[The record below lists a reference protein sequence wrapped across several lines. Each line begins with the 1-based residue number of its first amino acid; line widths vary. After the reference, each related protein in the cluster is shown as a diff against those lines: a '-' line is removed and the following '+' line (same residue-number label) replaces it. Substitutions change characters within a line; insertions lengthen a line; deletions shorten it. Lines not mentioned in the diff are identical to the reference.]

1 MALGKV
7 VVFGT
12 LDFPEAP
19 DSFPEGDVQ
28 VVVARYREFN
38 LCAHGHTRHDAVDNL
53 KFHFR
58 HFIEGLRDTGELQKF
73 LDTTGVAWEPYAQA
87 RARGVQFEDLS
98 PELNPDESPEHP
110 AAAYALEAQFIQV
123 LPAAA

>member
-12 LDFPEAP
+12 LDFPDAP
-19 DSFPEGDVQ
+19 ESFPVGNRQ
-28 VVVARYREFN
+28 VVVARLRELN
-38 LCAHGHTRHDAVDNL
+38 LCAHGHDRESAIDNL

-58 HFIEGLRDTGELQKF
+58 HFIEGLRETGELEDY
-73 LDTTGVAWEPYAQA
+73 LANRVPWEPYDQA

-98 PELNPDESPEHP
+98 PELNPDESPEP
-110 AAAYALEAQFIQV
+110 QAASYALESACLQI